1 MIEPSKK
8 SELVS
13 YPIRDIVQEAKAL
26 EKNGRDMIYLNIGDP
41 GPFGFRPPQH
51 ILDAVG
57 EALRHNYSGYA
68 PSDGDPDL
76 KKAVAE
82 SEGVSDE
89 DVFICNGLSEGI
101 DFLYQALVDP
111 GRNIIL
117 PTPSYPLYLTKQ
129 RMSFGSEVFYNC
141 IENWE
146 PALDDLRKRINKYTK
161 AILVISPN
169 NPTGAVYS
177 RKSLQG
183 IVDVAGEFKLPII
196 ADDAYE
202 MLVFEGERVNLRDLH
217 KDVPLVS
224 GNSISK
230 NYIYPGARVGYI
242 AFHGD
247 GWDGI
252 KDAVQRLCNQRLSV
266 NWEMQR
272 GAIAAIKGGESH
284 IAKFNGEL
292 KKRADLLDKRI
303 KEIDGLRMYK
313 PKGAFYAFPEVE
325 EHARK
330 HWKNDWEFVRGLLKE
345 GVVTVPG
352 SGFAPNVDGMY
363 FRIVFLPPLEKLGE
377 ALDRLEGY
385 MKKSMK

>member
-13 YPIRDIVQEAKAL
+13 YPIRDIVQEAKLL
-26 EKNGRDMIYLNIGDP
+26 EKQGRDMIYLNIGDP
-41 GPFGFRPPQH
+41 APFGFRPPQH
-51 ILDAVG
+51 IMDAVG
-57 EALRHNYSGYA
+57 EALKQNYSGYA

-76 KKAVAE
+76 KKTIAE
-82 SEGVSDE
+82 YERVNE
-89 DVFICNGLSEGI
+89 NDVFVCSGLSEGI
-101 DFLYQALVDP
+101 DFLYQALLDP

-117 PTPSYPLYLTKQ
+117 PTPTYPLYLTKQ
-129 RMSFGSEVFYNC
+129 RLSFGSEVFYNC
-141 IENWE
+141 VENWE
-146 PALDDLRKRINKYTK
+146 PDLDDLRKKINKYTK

-183 IVDVAGEFKLPII
+183 IVDIAGEFKLPII

-224 GNSISK
+224 GSSISK
-230 NYIYPGARVGYI
+230 NYIYPGARVGYL
-242 AFHGD
+242 AFRGE
-247 GWDGI
+247 GWDNV

-272 GAIAAIKGGESH
+272 GAIAAIKGGEKH
-284 IAKFNGEL
+284 TQQFNSEL
-292 KKRADLLDKRI
+292 KKRADLLDNRI

-330 HWKNDWEFVRGLLKE
+330 HWKNDWAFVRGLLKE
-345 GVVTVPG
+345 GVVVVPG
-352 SGFAPNVDGMY
+352 SGFAPNVDGMF
-363 FRIVFLPPLEKLGE
+363 FRIVFLPSLEQLGE
-377 ALDRLEGY
+377 ALDRIENY